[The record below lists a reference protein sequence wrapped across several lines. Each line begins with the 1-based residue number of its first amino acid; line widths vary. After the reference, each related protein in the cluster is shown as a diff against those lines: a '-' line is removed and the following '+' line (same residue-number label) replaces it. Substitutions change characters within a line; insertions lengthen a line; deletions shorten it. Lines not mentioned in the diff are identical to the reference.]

1 MDDLAEFKQTY
12 FQECEELLADLEG
25 QLTALQDGETDD
37 EILNAAFRAIH
48 SIKGGAGA
56 FGFTQLV
63 GFAHVFE
70 TVLDLMREHRLES
83 SSANV
88 ALLIRAGDVLADLV
102 AAAQQ
107 GETLPGD
114 FGQDLLESL
123 HELAGTKAG
132 EDDDED
138 DDLFDDVS
146 FDGAVRDENGDGD
159 SRTGRTGD
167 HARLSGSTLPR
178 NS

>member
-63 GFAHVFE
+63 SFAHVFE
-70 TVLDLMREHRLES
+70 TVLDLMREHRLEKQQHQRHAPDPGRRRS
-83 SSANV
+83 CGPRRCCSA
-88 ALLIRAGDVLADLV
+88 G
-102 AAAQQ
+102 
-107 GETLPGD
+107 
-114 FGQDLLESL
+114 
-123 HELAGTKAG
+123 
-132 EDDDED
+132 
-138 DDLFDDVS
+138 
-146 FDGAVRDENGDGD
+146 
-159 SRTGRTGD
+159 
-167 HARLSGSTLPR
+167 
-178 NS
+178 